1 MDRFIARIEVI
12 AGLLLGLIAL
22 ITFLA
27 VMARWLFSVGIPDA
41 FDFSRLLLGT
51 AMFWGIALAGFRNR
65 HIQVDGFWEMCGP
78 RLRRAIDIL
87 ATSAAF
93 GFMAVFAWMLRAK
106 VLSVYASSERT
117 FDLRLEVWP
126 FYALAALGILL
137 AALLLGLR
145 LFRLVTGHDDGSNAP
160 ATLGS

>member
-1 MDRFIARIEVI
+1 MDRLIARIEVI

-22 ITFLA
+22 ITFVA
-27 VMARWLFSVGIPDA
+27 VMARWLFNIGIPDA

-78 RLRRAIDIL
+78 RLRRGIDIL
-87 ATSAAF
+87 ATTATF

-106 VLSVYASSERT
+106 VLSVFASSERT
-117 FDLRLEVWP
+117 FDLRIEVWP
-126 FYALAALGILL
+126 FYAMAALGILL
-137 AALLLGLR
+137 AAMLLGLR
-145 LFRLVTGHDDGSNAP
+145 LYRLITGYQDGANTPAP
-160 ATLGS
+160 LGS